1 MTLLPAAP
9 DTGIVFRRIDAG
21 AEILANWVNTIESP
35 RCTVL
40 SNGEGI
46 TIGTVEHVMAALAG
60 AEVDNAVVELDGPE
74 VPIMDGS
81 SAPFLFLIEC
91 AGLAEQDAA
100 RRAIKVLKPVS
111 VTDQGATAALLP
123 DHGFWM
129 SFEINFANPL
139 ISQQDICVAFDAAT
153 FKAELSRARTFGL
166 IDEVERLRAA
176 GFGRGGSLDNVVV
189 VSGDQILNA
198 GGLRYDDEFVRHK
211 LLDAVGDLYLAG
223 GPIIGRFR
231 GVCSGHAHTR
241 QLLAALFADSEAWC
255 YTNLGRATDFGKF
268 DGSGEIRLS
277 EV

>member
-1 MTLLPAAP
+1 
-9 DTGIVFRRIDAG
+9 
-21 AEILANWVNTIESP
+21 
-35 RCTVL
+35 
-40 SNGEGI
+40 
-46 TIGTVEHVMAALAG
+46 
-60 AEVDNAVVELDGPE
+60 
-74 VPIMDGS
+74 
-81 SAPFLFLIEC
+81 
-91 AGLAEQDAA
+91 
-100 RRAIKVLKPVS
+100 VS

-189 VSGDQILNA
+189 VSGDHILNA
-198 GGLRYDDEFVRHK
+198 GGLRYADEFVRHK

-241 QLLAALFADSEAWC
+241 HLLAALFADSEAWC
-255 YTNLGRATDFGKF
+255 YTNLGRATDFGKL

>member
-1 MTLLPAAP
+1 
-9 DTGIVFRRIDAG
+9 
-21 AEILANWVNTIESP
+21 
-35 RCTVL
+35 
-40 SNGEGI
+40 
-46 TIGTVEHVMAALAG
+46 MAALAG

-91 AGLAEQDAA
+91 AGLVEQDAA

-129 SFEINFANPL
+129 SFEIDFANPL

-189 VSGDQILNA
+189 VSGDHILNA
-198 GGLRYDDEFVRHK
+198 GGLRYADEFVRHK

-241 QLLAALFADSEAWC
+241 HLLAALFADSEAWC
-255 YTNLGRATDFGKF
+255 YTNLGRATDFGKL